1 MAKPTK
7 AAQFYTKEVAGLK
20 DESKGA
26 PELFKTLAD
35 QAGSLRS
42 ITSDWAN
49 RFGDIVDISKQV
61 GENNKDIF
69 KNTIN
74 LLDIEQKLANAKN
87 KGEREALLA
96 LKDRATFQK
105 AYQDKAN
112 EALDSYNKKN
122 EKAKSFVG
130 KIPGIGSDLQNIMD
144 KAADAYKKGLG
155 ENFDPNSPGGI
166 KKQGMASFKA
176 VGAAALATGLIIS
189 KKVLDAMQQ
198 TGLSIGDIFSRPE
211 FILFGAEANAIAN
224 EFGNMDSSSVKLA
237 ASMKLTA
244 LTTGV
249 TAENQAKIL
258 GAMAATSDASL
269 EVLRSQMMAY
279 KKAGVPFKAIMDD
292 VAGNTELFAKFGKDG
307 GANIFEAAKRAKELG
322 VNLSDVSSITESLLN
337 FEESIEAQMNAQVLL
352 GRNISL
358 DRARQLAFTGDQAG
372 MMDEIVKQV
381 GGEAEFNNLNVIQRK
396 ALADSVGLSVER
408 MSALVRAEEQNA
420 AAADKTRSKYIAMGA
435 ILGALIGL
443 VVGGLTLGT
452 ALPAALGAMG
462 VGALA
467 GGAIGTGIGT
477 MFPMADGGIVTGP
490 TNAMVGE
497 AGPEMVTPLPT
508 EGVKMDTKPLENKF
522 DQLIAMNKR
531 LVDEIGNLQVGA

>member
-20 DESKGA
+20 DELKGA

-42 ITSDWAN
+42 ITSDWAG
-49 RFGDIVDISKQV
+49 RFGEIVDISKQV

-112 EALDSYNKKN
+112 EALDSYNQKN

-130 KIPGIGSDLQNIMD
+130 KIPGIGSDLQDIMD

-155 ENFDPNSPGGI
+155 ENFDPNAPGGI

-176 VGAAALATGLIIS
+176 VGAGAMAAGLIIS
-189 KKVLDAMQQ
+189 KKVLSAMQQ
-198 TGLSIGDIFSRPE
+198 TGISIGDIFARPE
-211 FILFGAEANAIAN
+211 FLLFGAEANAIAN

-237 ASMKLTA
+237 GSMKLTA
-244 LTTGV
+244 LLTGV
-249 TAENQAKIL
+249 TAENQAKIM
-258 GAMAATSDASL
+258 GMMAATSDASL
-269 EVLRSQMMAY
+269 EVLKAQMMSY
-279 KKAGVPFKAIMDD
+279 QKAGVPFKAIMDD
-292 VAGNTELFAKFGKDG
+292 VANNTEHFAKFAKDG
-307 GANIFEAAKRAKELG
+307 GANIFEAAGKAKELG
-322 VNLSDVSSITESLLN
+322 VNLGDVASISNSLLQFESSIEK
-337 FEESIEAQMNAQVLL
+337 QMEAQVLL
-352 GRNISL
+352 GKNISL
-358 DRARQLAFTGDQAG
+358 DKARQLAFSGDQAG
-372 MMDEIVKQV
+372 MMDEIVAQV
-381 GGEAEFNNLNVIQRK
+381 GGEAEFNKMNVIQRQ
-396 ALADSVGLSVER
+396 ALADSVGLSVEK
-408 MSALVRAEEQNA
+408 MGALVRAEEQNA
-420 AAADKTRSKYIAMGA
+420 AAADKTRTKYIAMGA
-435 ILGALIGL
+435 ILGAIIGL
-443 VVGGLTLGT
+443 VIGGLTLGT

-462 VGALA
+462 VGAAA
-467 GGAIGTGIGT
+467 GGAIGVGIGA

-497 AGPEMVTPLPT
+497 AGPEAVVPLPAQ
-508 EGVKMDTKPLENKF
+508 GVKVDLKPLVDKMDE
-522 DQLIAMNKR
+522 LIAMNKR
-531 LVDEIGNLQVGA
+531 MVDELGNLQVGT

>member
-1 MAKPTK
+1 MANGKPGDAYDAQIKELQKSLGTSSVLYKDIVAQAGKLKNLNEDSVK
-7 AAQFYTKEVAGLK
+7 ALEDQISLGKQ
-20 DESKGA
+20 
-26 PELFKTLAD
+26 LAD
-35 QAGSLRS
+35 NQ
-42 ITSDWAN
+42 
-49 RFGDIVDISKQV
+49 
-61 GENNKDIF
+61 KDIF
-69 KNTIN
+69 SANIDT
-74 LLDIEQKLANAKN
+74 LSIEKKLATATGQK
-87 KGEREALLA
+87 KKSLEDALDLA
-96 LKDRATFQK
+96 VNQQK
-105 AYQDKAN
+105 YQDMAVKAM
-112 EALDSYNKKN
+112 DKFNKKADGI
-122 EKAKSFVG
+122 KKIAG
-130 KIPGIGSDLQNIMD
+130 YIPGIGGDLQNIMD
-144 KAADAYKKGLG
+144 KAGDAYKKGLG
-155 ENFDPNSPGGI
+155 DGFDPKNPNSVG
-166 KKQGMASFKA
+166 KKGVASLKA
-176 VGAAALATGLIIS
+176 IGAASLVVGGLITKS
-189 KKVLDAMQQ
+189 VVKAMQD
-198 TGLSIGDIFSRPE
+198 TGMSIADIFSRPE

-462 VGALA
+462 AGALA
-467 GGAIGTGIGT
+467 GGAIGVGIGA

-497 AGPEMVTPLPT
+497 AGPEAVVPLPAQ
-508 EGVKMDTKPLENKF
+508 GVKVDLKPLIDK
-522 DQLIAMNKR
+522 
-531 LVDEIGNLQVGA
+531 VDELIKVNTLMKNELVNLQVGA

>member
-1 MAKPTK
+1 MAKPKNAAKELFTDDLARLQGAKNLADVYASLEARSKKISVNSGDFVDTLQDAFEEAENIAESQKDLFSTTVNLKSLQKK
-7 AAQFYTKEVAGLK
+7 ANAEENKEQKRIYQKLVLQGRAQVNLRKSADLALKKYKKKEAVVKKVTDMIPGVGGMLGNIIDGVGDAYKDGLGKGLDKGGAQLMGIGKGFKVVGGLMVAAIFKSFYSNMTELGVGLK
-20 DESKGA
+20 D
-26 PELFKTLAD
+26 
-35 QAGSLRS
+35 
-42 ITSDWAN
+42 
-49 RFGDIVDISKQV
+49 
-61 GENNKDIF
+61 
-69 KNTIN
+69 
-74 LLDIEQKLANAKN
+74 
-87 KGEREALLA
+87 
-96 LKDRATFQK
+96 TF
-105 AYQDKAN
+105 
-112 EALDSYNKKN
+112 
-122 EKAKSFVG
+122 
-130 KIPGIGSDLQNIMD
+130 
-144 KAADAYKKGLG
+144 
-155 ENFDPNSPGGI
+155 
-166 KKQGMASFKA
+166 
-176 VGAAALATGLIIS
+176 T
-189 KKVLDAMQQ
+189 
-198 TGLSIGDIFSRPE
+198 RPE
-211 FILFGAEANAIAN
+211 FFLFGSEMRALSQ
-224 EFGNMDSSSVKLA
+224 EFGNINEG
-237 ASMKLTA
+237 SMKLGLSMKMTSIFS
-244 LTTGV
+244 GV

-258 GAMAATSDASL
+258 GAMAATSDASI
-269 EVLRSQMMAY
+269 EVLQSQMKAY
-279 KKAGVPFKAIMDD
+279 KQAGVPFKAIMDD